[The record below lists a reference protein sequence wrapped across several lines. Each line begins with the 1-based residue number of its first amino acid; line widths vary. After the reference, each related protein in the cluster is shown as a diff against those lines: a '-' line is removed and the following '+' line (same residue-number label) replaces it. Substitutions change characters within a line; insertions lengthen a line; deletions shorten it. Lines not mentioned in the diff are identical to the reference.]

1 MRGGGRREMVM
12 EREILGKL
20 AICGDLGFFSL
31 VLDGSPVKTVVSK
44 DGNHHIPA
52 PHVSQQV

>member
-1 MRGGGRREMVM
+1 MVM